1 MRPTQGQGSQHSN
14 LDHEGT
20 YEAFVFLRGSFL
32 EHQILLSMDNIS
44 SSKLWECPWPGILG
58 ADDISLEEHS
68 SPWLL
73 EIMLN
78 FKYIK

>member
-1 MRPTQGQGSQHSN
+1 
-14 LDHEGT
+14 
-20 YEAFVFLRGSFL
+20 
-32 EHQILLSMDNIS
+32 MDNIS

-58 ADDISLEEHS
+58 TNDISLEEHS

-78 FKYIK
+78 LKHIKRKEIKTYNFIQIVHEQRLTWR